1 MNCFFFLKGETSET
15 VDCAIGGENL
25 LERGA
30 ANPVSTH
37 LAEEEFECFTSVLT
51 AEIWLHG
58 HCTKDDMHKR
68 NQWMKFMCHVKPH
81 EHSVHRIS
89 VDCVAGPSSKE
100 NVRVRAVSFS
110 AHSNILARQRFILK
124 NI

>member
-1 MNCFFFLKGETSET
+1 MREAEC
-15 VDCAIGGENL
+15 IGGENL
-25 LERGA
+25 WKVVRPTQFQLTWPRRSS
-30 ANPVSTH
+30 N
-37 LAEEEFECFTSVLT
+37 VLHQYS

-100 NVRVRAVSFS
+100 NVRVRAVPFS
-110 AHSNILARQRFILK
+110 AHLNILARQRFILK